1 MTESLNR
8 SSGNR
13 HSGEIAATLLSV
25 WLGLASLVCSHLWS
39 VAKPERANLFLLKM
53 SVWIPGW
60 EKIGPYAGKET
71 IGLIVWLMS
80 WLLLF
85 FLLKN
90 REFSLKHCDLRVCCR
105 YDNHR
110 DFHLASCDSRDF
122 RLESYHCLLKDRG
135 LYICLIYININFFT

>member
-13 HSGEIAATLLSV
+13 NSGEIAATLLSV

-90 REFSLKHCDLRVCCR
+90 REFSLK
-105 YDNHR
+105 
-110 DFHLASCDSRDF
+110 LAIYAF
-122 RLESYHCLLKDRG
+122 AAGMIIIVIFIWPPVIHAIFGWNPTTSY
-135 LYICLIYININFFT
+135 